1 MASSDEYYEEKVN
14 ELRELYDHLENALI
28 AVSNASRCKGRLH
41 LHKDQQ
47 DEMNTMILDLE
58 DLLATVDEVG
68 VDW

>member
-1 MASSDEYYEEKVN
+1 
-14 ELRELYDHLENALI
+14 LRELYDHLENALI

-47 DEMNTMILDLE
+47 DEMNTMILDLG